1 MFAASL
7 SVLLFYTAIAERS
20 MIKTY
25 PTPLMKDYEQ
35 LLQLYSESVS
45 CPCTHISI
53 PYNEFVTELYVKSF
67 HAACNDEIA
76 NISLTTS
83 EYLRR
88 NFHFNGGRTDRCLT
102 VYFAGTT
109 RKKRSITD
117 ENYNIA
123 LFINALYGAVK
134 QVCSSAKQSVNS
146 SINLFMTS
154 PMFVR
159 DMMSSDQFYNEMNT
173 TIIQF
178 QQRIPIE
185 FIRTLNLI
193 RTTTEGNALM
203 TVLSANWQII
213 RVSEDPD
220 KNASFYNIPVT
231 YVDLERNT
239 SCSCATSRTCTVP
252 AQFYNAYDQSYF
264 TIETIRVGCYFLDA
278 VLHSSFAC
286 FYDPK
291 CAFKIF
297 QGMGPTDTPS
307 VNPNTTRF
315 NINDTIET
323 LANEMFIE
331 SWATNVF
338 YERFFN
344 SCAPNYCTYKEYY
357 RFDALELLTTF
368 LSVYAGLSFGIRFI
382 VPYLVRMINKIRVRV
397 RVVPIQK

>member
-1 MFAASL
+1 MKEKQNFFESL
-7 SVLLFYTAIAERS
+7 
-20 MIKTY
+20 
-25 PTPLMKDYEQ
+25 D
-35 LLQLYSESVS
+35 
-45 CPCTHISI
+45 H
-53 PYNEFVTELYVKSF
+53 N
-67 HAACNDEIA
+67 
-76 NISLTTS
+76 
-83 EYLRR
+83 
-88 NFHFNGGRTDRCLT
+88 DRCLI
-102 VYFAGTT
+102 VCCAGVT
-109 RKKRSITD
+109 RKKRSTFD
-117 ENYNIA
+117 ENYDISN
-123 LFINALYGAVK
+123 FINGLYDNVR
-134 QVCSSAKQSVNS
+134 QVCSLAKQSVNS
-146 SINLFMTS
+146 SINSFMTA

-193 RTTTEGNALM
+193 RTTIQGNALM
-203 TVLSANWQII
+203 TVFSANWQIV
-213 RVSEDPD
+213 RVDEASE
-220 KNASFYNIPVT
+220 KNTSFYNVPVT

-264 TIETIRVGCYFLDA
+264 TIETMRVGCYFLDA
-278 VLHSSFAC
+278 VLQSSFAC
-286 FYDPK
+286 FYDPE

-315 NINDTIET
+315 NINDTVET

-331 SWATNVF
+331 SWATNVS

-382 VPYLVRMINKIRVRV
+382 VPYLIRMINKIRDRV
-397 RVVPIQK
+397 RVVPIQE